1 MCKIV
6 CYCSL
11 ANRFEA
17 LNNASRR
24 ARSRSAIGLEM
35 IISARSHEDLS
46 LTCSAQ
52 VKKRSCTH
60 YAGLRA
66 GYEKFNICFERTHD
80 LMGALTL

>member
-35 IISARSHEDLS
+35 IISARSPGDLS
-46 LTCSAQ
+46 LTCSAHAETLMHSLCGPAQ
-52 VKKRSCTH
+52 MKKMKNLTFVLS
-60 YAGLRA
+60 GLM
-66 GYEKFNICFERTHD
+66 I
-80 LMGALTL
+80 